1 MNTSCCCSKLKL
13 LGDQIYGV
21 FSKSHV
27 LCQSWSHYLS
37 PFVVFPNF
45 KISPGLCSSD
55 VENLF
60 AQCRPGE
67 YPDHLALA
75 KLQGDNIN
83 CWTIVSCI
91 FNLQAADWFLTLI
104 ITFPESNTELSTD
117 LFTNTSLTRAYCCCM
132 VCSLFR
138 SYVTEAQK
146 SKRSSL
152 YGPLRVAR
160 LCVLSILVPGLLL
173 SIPLYMRYN
182 VYIQQAYPVGMSDVR
197 LLDHRISTTWCQRQ
211 VVWSNATY
219 NAFLMQEQ
227 PEIRPDTVK
236 VSMTRHL
243 VLEDDMKEY
252 WGFYLLRGSTV
263 TVSTCVRWPGAS
275 LIMIRGH
282 KHLKQCAYIGDDSS
296 EELDELFEGDG
307 VNNTS
312 LDNDISNIPRTMK
325 KVRDGVV
332 IQDMPEH
339 IDISSVHHHRKQFH
353 ASAVEEALRNNWKV
367 DNKKGQNVHLRYA
380 EYMLSPQKTKDN
392 EEYKSNPYVINIPVE
407 EERPKTSGEVYNEML
422 EQLRRMGPKGRVMLE
437 NLNKKLAEE
446 GKTTINVNE
455 MEHSTEPANGQDK
468 TEAQQNIS
476 PESSKNTDSK
486 LSKRGLPNRKR
497 RRRNIPTIGKTATQL
512 TVHDEEADNAAEE
525 MEMKPDG
532 EADFRGRINES
543 TTNDQSN
550 SEFWSSFSSSEE
562 RLLEC
567 EGLLLNLPL
576 TPHHVCEA
584 HRPESILA
592 RASSPNTAR
601 DRSIGTTE
609 HLSYL
614 PKENVF
620 GGVRLVTMEIG

>member
-1 MNTSCCCSKLKL
+1 MHRHRQSTASS
-13 LGDQIYGV
+13 
-21 FSKSHV
+21 FS
-27 LCQSWSHYLS
+27 LD
-37 PFVVFPNF
+37 
-45 KISPGLCSSD
+45 SD
-55 VENLF
+55 
-60 AQCRPGE
+60 
-67 YPDHLALA
+67 
-75 KLQGDNIN
+75 I
-83 CWTIVSCI
+83 
-91 FNLQAADWFLTLI
+91 AAF
-104 ITFPESNTELSTD
+104 
-117 LFTNTSLTRAYCCCM
+117 YK
-132 VCSLFR
+132 
-138 SYVTEAQK
+138 AQK

-592 RASSPNTAR
+592 RASSPNTVSYKVPSNGYYFFVFNSENEVQPNFLR
-601 DRSIGTTE
+601 IHFRLEKTTYNVTNAVAAC
-609 HLSYL
+609 HNQTGSCSL
-614 PKENVF
+614 PLRFWSQDKVILELP
-620 GGVRLVTMEIG
+620 VRPNDTLWNEEFLAVSTCEPRTTLYIACVIAVPLLIILFAFQ